1 MLASSPAVAR
11 NPASAS
17 RSGRLAGRRVV
28 IVLNWP
34 VLGGSERQAFQLA
47 QHLVRVEG
55 AKVEVRAL
63 TADDG
68 RAVRLFRASD
78 IPWHRRRVRWRRGK
92 TRMIA
97 TLAGIA
103 LDLRRSRPDVLLP
116 YCGLPNVVCGLV
128 WRFTGATT
136 CIWNQRDVLP
146 YTLGNDLARRAV
158 RNTPVL
164 VSNSRH
170 GAAHL
175 VNDLSAPEG
184 RVSVV
189 PNGVALPAG
198 NASRG
203 EWRSRLGAG
212 DHDFV
217 VCALAHFHERKDH
230 ATLVQAWRAAA
241 TRLEGAG
248 MSGVLVLAGRDD
260 GDRESIAALV
270 RELDLE
276 SDVRFAGD
284 VEDVAGLLGAAD
296 AGVLSSPAEG
306 CPNALLECMAAGLA
320 VAGTDVA
327 GVREAVG
334 EDGLPLLAPVGDGDA
349 LGAALLRLAREPE
362 LRHELGARNQE
373 RVRTHF
379 GVDRM
384 LDEHVALILG
394 ELARARTAE
403 MPQ

>member
-1 MLASSPAVAR
+1 MSASSPVVTR
-11 NPASAS
+11 NPATAS
-17 RSGRLAGRRVV
+17 RSGRLAGRCVV

-34 VLGGSERQAFQLA
+34 VIGGSERQALQLA

-68 RAVRLFRASD
+68 RAVRLFRAND
-78 IPWHRRRVRWRRGK
+78 IPWHERRVRWRRGE
-92 TRMIA
+92 TRTIA
-97 TLAGIA
+97 TVAGIA

-116 YCGLPNVVCGLV
+116 YCGLPNVCGLV

-164 VSNSRH
+164 VSSSRD

-175 VNDLSAPEG
+175 VNDLSGPDG

-198 NASRG
+198 HASRS

-230 ATLVQAWRAAA
+230 PTLVRAWRAAA
-241 TRLEGAG
+241 TRPAEAG
-248 MSGVLVLAGRDD
+248 MSGLLVLAGRDD

-276 SDVRFAGD
+276 GDVRFAGD
-284 VEDVAGLLGAAD
+284 VEDVAGLLGGAD
-296 AGVLSSPAEG
+296 AGVLSSPAEA
-306 CPNALLECMAAGLA
+306 CPNALLECMVAGLA

-334 EDGLPLLAPVGDGDA
+334 GDGLPLLAPVGDGDA

-373 RVRTHF
+373 RVRSHF

-394 ELARARTAE
+394 ELARARTTE